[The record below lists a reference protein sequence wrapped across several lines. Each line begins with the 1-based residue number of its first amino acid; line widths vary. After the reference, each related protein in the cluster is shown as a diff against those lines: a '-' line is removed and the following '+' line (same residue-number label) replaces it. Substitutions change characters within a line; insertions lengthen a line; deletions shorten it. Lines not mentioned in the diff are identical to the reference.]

1 MPKGEFVG
9 EFELYVM
16 LAIAHLNDEA
26 YGVAIRQAIE
36 DRTGRDVAI
45 GAVYATLARL
55 EEKRLVRYDM
65 SDPQPVAGAKEAF
78 ASLVKDE
85 PSIDVNIDEL
95 GETSMEYRLD
105 SADDRALWN
114 QVWTEV
120 KAS

>member
-65 SDPQPVAGAKEAF
+65 SDPQPVAGGRARKIF
-78 ASLVKDE
+78 ALTTD
-85 PSIDVNIDEL
+85 
-95 GETSMEYRLD
+95 GT
-105 SADDRALWN
+105 RALHHS
-114 QVWTEV
+114 TTMMTRMMAGLSLAPG
-120 KAS
+120 KGRGR